1 MPEPLPY
8 KDVDAVRAAFE
19 SGQLSEDAAIK
30 ILQRPE
36 FAQYA
41 ESPEAMSEEQY
52 AEQQKQEAAKAKAQK
67 KEEEDL
73 GFWDRIANALYRG
86 YQGYRQTTMDPYSDP
101 DKADFADISEAAA
114 IQQNLPMGK
123 GLREFYQSEG
133 FGESVKNLFVHD
145 YGGTLLELVAESM
158 GSYFPTVLERAPAR
172 VSAGAAIGAGVG
184 ATALGAGAGPGA
196 LTGAGW
202 GATATFGDAA
212 LALEYSNLILG
223 GLQEEGVDVTD
234 AKALETAF
242 SDEKVMGDLRT
253 RAIKGGIPV
262 ALFDMFSARI
272 GGRFLAGAKKKG
284 TSKAVAGTKEM
295 VTQGSLGAA
304 GEVSKSVVLGEEISA
319 PGVVGEFFG
328 EGPTS
333 ILEIATGYLE
343 KTAKDKKAPKPE
355 PEKGYVDVPTP
366 EEWEKIPIENADESL
381 DNLLDQVEAPKPDI
395 QEKAEDVNQAQAEE
409 KEQGPVFS
417 PEVKEALENYKK
429 AVEEF
434 GEGSKEAESAWYA
447 LDEFRQADGSFATE
461 ESAAPETKPATPSPP
476 RVFLKLHLNSSS
488 NPQRRRSKEPL
499 NKRQTNLTLTA

>member
-123 GLREFYQSEG
+123 GLREFHQSEG
-133 FGESVKNLFVHD
+133 FGESVKNLFAHD

-158 GSYFPTVLERAPAR
+158 GSYFPTVLERAPTR
-172 VSAGAAIGAGVG
+172 VAAGAAIGAGVG

-223 GLQEEGVDVTD
+223 GLQEEGIDVTN

-242 SDEKVMGDLRT
+242 SNEEIMGDLRT

-343 KTAKDKKAPKPE
+343 
-355 PEKGYVDVPTP
+355 
-366 EEWEKIPIENADESL
+366 
-381 DNLLDQVEAPKPDI
+381 
-395 QEKAEDVNQAQAEE
+395 
-409 KEQGPVFS
+409 
-417 PEVKEALENYKK
+417 
-429 AVEEF
+429 
-434 GEGSKEAESAWYA
+434 
-447 LDEFRQADGSFATE
+447 
-461 ESAAPETKPATPSPP
+461 
-476 RVFLKLHLNSSS
+476 
-488 NPQRRRSKEPL
+488 
-499 NKRQTNLTLTA
+499 